1 MNNKGQV
8 LVMFVLLLPVLFLVI
23 YFFVSEVYLNN
34 EKKELNRIANRLC
47 KYYKKNYDI
56 DKVLDYGNKMD
67 KDLVISISKKEDTI
81 TIKLEKDKEL
91 FNKKS
96 KIKKEL
102 LCE

>member
-8 LVMFVLLLPVLFLVI
+8 LVMFVLLLPILFLVI
-23 YFFVSEVYLNN
+23 YFFVSEIYLNN

-47 KYYKKNYDI
+47 KYYEKNNDI

-67 KDLVISISKKEDTI
+67 EDIVITIKKKEDTI
-81 TIKLEKDKEL
+81 TIKLEKEKEL